1 MSSTTTTPTSLPDQL
16 LQWLYRVLQPEYKFP
31 ILCYQDISLIL
42 MAFPRLRPRTR
53 IYLNEFGTQEL
64 LLNIHG
70 DLVYKSTHNNI
81 NNNNN
86 NIYTNDQQVSTPI
99 EIWIPLDYPR
109 RPPIIYVTP
118 NENFI
123 IVPNNYIDFSGKF
136 YHPFISNWSNVYGS
150 DTSNDNVLPKNN
162 RLLKLINIVKDNFKI
177 ISPLVPK
184 PAAPKL
190 PEKPDTN
197 ISQLQSPSQSQDQLS
212 STISPQQRQ
221 TYINH
226 PVAQLQATNMN
237 YGSSVSLSSASTY
250 NTSMTGATASFRSPQ
265 PPTPVLA
272 QPPAPAQVPAPPP
285 PPPPPQLPPTP
296 ITQTKYGNNN
306 VNVQPGYTNN
316 TGSVV
321 YSPATSNANIT
332 TYNNDNDNDNKNN
345 ANFYTNINYY
355 EEELKRE
362 QEKRLLNPD
371 QNSTVPLLP
380 PNPHKI
386 TIIKTLENKISEIL
400 NQDIKN
406 DIESNIISYIL
417 KNQYELNE
425 LSDKYTKSKSSIEY
439 YKKQTVINENLLIT
453 KINQL
458 KKILNESD
466 SKNEIL
472 QKLDNIV
479 VAESVVYNQLY
490 DLITSDESITDTLY
504 YLEKSHDNGSISF
517 DNYLKFSRNLAR
529 EQCMLKLHI
538 EKLID
543 CCGLQ
548 V

>member
-1 MSSTTTTPTSLPDQL
+1 
-16 LQWLYRVLQPEYKFP
+16 
-31 ILCYQDISLIL
+31 
-42 MAFPRLRPRTR
+42 
-53 IYLNEFGTQEL
+53 
-64 LLNIHG
+64 
-70 DLVYKSTHNNI
+70 
-81 NNNNN
+81 
-86 NIYTNDQQVSTPI
+86 
-99 EIWIPLDYPR
+99 
-109 RPPIIYVTP
+109 
-118 NENFI
+118 
-123 IVPNNYIDFSGKF
+123 
-136 YHPFISNWSNVYGS
+136 
-150 DTSNDNVLPKNN
+150 
-162 RLLKLINIVKDNFKI
+162 
-177 ISPLVPK
+177 
-184 PAAPKL
+184 
-190 PEKPDTN
+190 
-197 ISQLQSPSQSQDQLS
+197 
-212 STISPQQRQ
+212 
-221 TYINH
+221 
-226 PVAQLQATNMN
+226 MN
-237 YGSSVSLSSASTY
+237 YGSSASLSSSSTY
-250 NTSMTGATASFRSPQ
+250 NTSMTGATSSFRSP
-265 PPTPVLA
+265 
-272 QPPAPAQVPAPPP
+272 QPPAPAQVPPPPP
-285 PPPPPQLPPTP
+285 PPPPPQLPTTS
-296 ITQTKYGNNN
+296 ITQTNYGNNN
-306 VNVQPGYTNN
+306 VNAQPGYTSN

-321 YSPATSNANIT
+321 YSPETSNANIST
-332 TYNNDNDNDNKNN
+332 NNNNNNNKNN
-345 ANFYTNINYY
+345 ANSYTNINYY

-380 PNPHKI
+380 PNPHKL

-400 NQDIKN
+400 NQEIKN

-439 YKKQTVINENLLIT
+439 YKKQTVINENLLRT

-472 QKLDNIV
+472 QKLDKIV

>member
-1 MSSTTTTPTSLPDQL
+1 MSSTTTTPTTLPDQL

-42 MAFPRLRPRTR
+42 MAFPTLRPRTR

-70 DLVYKSTHNNI
+70 NLVYKST
-81 NNNNN
+81 NNNNS
-86 NIYTNDQQVSTPI
+86 NDQQLSTPI

-109 RPPIIYVTP
+109 RPPIIYVKP

-162 RLLKLINIVKDNFKI
+162 RLLKLINIVKDNFKV
-177 ISPLVPK
+177 ISPLAPK
-184 PAAPKL
+184 PQAPKL
-190 PEKPDTN
+190 PDKPDTQ
-197 ISQLQSPSQSQDQLS
+197 SQLSLQDQS
-212 STISPQQRQ
+212 STTSSPQQRQ
-221 TYINH
+221 AYINH

-237 YGSSVSLSSASTY
+237 YGSSVSLSSASSY
-250 NTSMTGATASFRSPQ
+250 NTSVIGATTLYRSPQ
-265 PPTPVLA
+265 PPA
-272 QPPAPAQVPAPPP
+272 QPLVPPP
-285 PPPPPQLPPTP
+285 PPAPPKLPPTP
-296 ITQTKYGNNN
+296 IA
-306 VNVQPGYTNN
+306 QPGYSNN
-316 TGSVV
+316 TGNTV
-321 YSPATSNANIT
+321 YSPTTSNANIIT
-332 TYNNDNDNDNKNN
+332 NNNNSNNDNVNS
-345 ANFYTNINYY
+345 YTNINYY

-362 QEKRLLNPD
+362 QEKKLLNSD
-371 QNSTVPLLP
+371 QNSTTVPLLP
-380 PNPHKI
+380 PNPHKL
-386 TIIKTLENKISEIL
+386 TIIKTLENKLSEIL
-400 NQDIKN
+400 NKEIKN

-417 KNQYELNE
+417 KNQYNLNE
-425 LSDKYTKSKSSIEY
+425 LSDKYIKTKSSIEY
-439 YKKQTVINENLLIT
+439 YKKQTLINESLLIT

-458 KKILNESD
+458 KKILNESN

-472 QKLDNIV
+472 KNLDKIV